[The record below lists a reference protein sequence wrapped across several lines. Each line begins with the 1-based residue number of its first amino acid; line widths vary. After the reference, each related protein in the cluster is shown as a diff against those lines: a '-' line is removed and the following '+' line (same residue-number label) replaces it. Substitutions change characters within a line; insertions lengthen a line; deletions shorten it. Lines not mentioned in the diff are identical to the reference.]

1 MPKEGELIMLRRFL
15 SLKEMDDTTSLYHYT
30 KCQSAQA
37 ILNGH
42 SFFAT
47 NTQFLNDVNEMQYI
61 LSVVDEVIQDMGK
74 PMWSGILKHLIMENI
89 EEFHKYEYYLISFST
104 KPDSLTLW
112 AEFGDKTGYNLEFNG
127 MELRNLIRADEEIFC
142 DGYVIY
148 NRDHQKKILQSLIMD
163 KIPRELQRSLGSIIE
178 AMRVG
183 MNEPFEDYKYN
194 LQKALYA
201 LFFKQPEYDSERE
214 YRLVFRNPGNKVHF
228 RAQSGFLLPYI
239 ILNCPVDERLP
250 VRSVTVAPKNHSDL
264 ACRGMDYYLRSLGYD
279 VPVQL
284 SRLKLRY

>member
-1 MPKEGELIMLRRFL
+1 MLRRFL
-15 SLKEMDDTTSLYHYT
+15 SLKEMDESTSLYHYT

-42 SFFAT
+42 SFYAT

-61 LSVVDEVIQDMGK
+61 LSVVDEIIMEMDK

-112 AEFGDKTGYNLEFNG
+112 AEFGDKTGYNVEFNG
-127 MELRNLIRADEEIFC
+127 MELRNLIKVNQEIFC

-148 NRDHQKKILQSLIMD
+148 NREHQKRILQQLIMD
-163 KIPRELQRSLGSIIE
+163 KIPQELHRSLGSVIE

-183 MNEPFEDYKYN
+183 INEPFEEYKYN
-194 LQKALYA
+194 LQKALAQYA
-201 LFFKQPEYDSERE
+201 LFFKQPEYASEKE
-214 YRLVFRNPGNKVHF
+214 YRFVFREPESKVHF
-228 RAQSGFLLPYI
+228 REQNGFLLPYI
-239 ILNCPVDERLP
+239 VLNCPVDERLP
-250 VRSVTVAPKNHSDL
+250 VRSVTVAPKNHTDL
-264 ACRGMDYYLRSLGYD
+264 ARRGMEYYLRSLGYE
-279 VPVQL
+279 VPVKL

>member
-1 MPKEGELIMLRRFL
+1 MLRRFL
-15 SLKEMDDTTSLYHYT
+15 SLKEMDESTSLYHYT

-42 SFFAT
+42 SFYAT

-61 LSVVDEVIQDMGK
+61 LSVVDEIIMEMDK

-112 AEFGDKTGYNLEFNG
+112 AEFGDKTGYNLELNG
-127 MELRNLIRADEEIFC
+127 MELRNLIKADEEIFC

-148 NRDHQKKILQSLIMD
+148 DREQQKEILRQLITD
-163 KIPRELQRSLGSIIE
+163 GIPREMRYSLSGIMDSLGMGRSK
-178 AMRVG
+178 
-183 MNEPFEDYKYN
+183 PFEEYKFT
-194 LQKALYA
+194 LQKTLALYS
-201 LFFKQPEYDSERE
+201 LFFKQPEYASEKE
-214 YRLVFRNPGNKVHF
+214 YRCVFRDPEKTVHF
-228 RAQSGFLLPYI
+228 REQNGFLLPYI
-239 ILNCPVDERLP
+239 VLNCPVDERLP

-264 ACRGMDYYLRSLGYD
+264 ARRGMEYYLRSLGYE
-279 VPVQL
+279 VPVKL
-284 SRLKLRY
+284 SSLKLRY